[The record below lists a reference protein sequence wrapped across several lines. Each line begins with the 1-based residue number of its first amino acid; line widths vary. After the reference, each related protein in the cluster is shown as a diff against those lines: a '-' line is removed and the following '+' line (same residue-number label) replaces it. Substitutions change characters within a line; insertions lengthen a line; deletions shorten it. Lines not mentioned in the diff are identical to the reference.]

1 MKKTLSIILAL
12 VCILSSAALLA
23 SCGSS
28 TTAGK
33 SDAPTTPS
41 ATPSESTTPSTKV
54 ITIAVPNDTTN
65 EARALL
71 LLENLGIIE
80 IDGTKGQTAT
90 IKDITSNPKNIQFV
104 EVEAAQLPNKLEDVD
119 YAIINSNFALSAG
132 INPTEKALAIEN
144 AESPYA
150 NILAVK
156 AGNETSPKILAL
168 KAALESK
175 AVADYISAT
184 YGGSVVSVVANPG
197 DGYDASVN
205 YEELKGTT
213 ITVAATPD
221 PHAQILKEAKKILE
235 AREITLEIKEYNDY
249 IQPNNVVDS
258 GEVDANYFQHIPY
271 LNDFNKNNGTNVVSV
286 LAVHVEPMGIYAGKG
301 GTLNDLTK

>member
-1 MKKTLSIILAL
+1 MKKTLSIVLAL
-12 VCILSSAALLA
+12 VFVLSSVALLV
-23 SCGSS
+23 SCGNS

-33 SDAPTTPS
+33 SNTSETPS
-41 ATPSESTTPSTKV
+41 SHKV

-90 IKDITSNPKNIQFV
+90 IKDIISNPKNIQFV
-104 EVEAAQLPNKLEDVD
+104 EVEAAQLPNKLKDVD

-132 INPTEKALAIEN
+132 INPTQDALAIED
-144 AESPYA
+144 EKSPYA

-168 KAALESK
+168 KAALESQ
-175 AVADYISAT
+175 AVADYISST

-235 AREITLEIKEYNDY
+235 AKGITLEIKEYNDY
-249 IQPNNVVDS
+249 VQPNKVVDS
-258 GEVDANYFQHIPY
+258 GEVDANYFQHSPY
-271 LNDFNKNNGTNVVSV
+271 LENFNQNNGTNVVSI
-286 LAVHVEPMGIYAGKG
+286 LAVHVEPMGIYAGNG
-301 GTLNDLTK
+301 GTLDDLTK

>member
-80 IDGTKGQTAT
+80 IDGTKG
-90 IKDITSNPKNIQFV
+90 
-104 EVEAAQLPNKLEDVD
+104 
-119 YAIINSNFALSAG
+119 
-132 INPTEKALAIEN
+132 
-144 AESPYA
+144 
-150 NILAVK
+150 
-156 AGNETSPKILAL
+156 
-168 KAALESK
+168 
-175 AVADYISAT
+175 
-184 YGGSVVSVVANPG
+184 
-197 DGYDASVN
+197 
-205 YEELKGTT
+205 
-213 ITVAATPD
+213 TVCRYQ
-221 PHAQILKEAKKILE
+221 PH
-235 AREITLEIKEYNDY
+235 RGRT
-249 IQPNNVVDS
+249 
-258 GEVDANYFQHIPY
+258 GH
-271 LNDFNKNNGTNVVSV
+271 
-286 LAVHVEPMGIYAGKG
+286 
-301 GTLNDLTK
+301 

>member
-1 MKKTLSIILAL
+1 MPPIIAIRRTG
-12 VCILSSAALLA
+12 CKPKQFPIII
-23 SCGSS
+23 S
-28 TTAGK
+28 T
-33 SDAPTTPS
+33 
-41 ATPSESTTPSTKV
+41 
-54 ITIAVPNDTTN
+54 
-65 EARALL
+65 
-71 LLENLGIIE
+71 
-80 IDGTKGQTAT
+80 
-90 IKDITSNPKNIQFV
+90 NPKNIQFV
-104 EVEAAQLPNKLEDVD
+104 EVEAAQLPNKLADVD

-132 INPTEKALAIEN
+132 INPTEDALAIEN

-249 IQPNNVVDS
+249 IQPNKVVDS

-271 LNDFNKNNGTNVVSV
+271 LNDFNQNNGTNVVSV

-301 GTLNDLTK
+301 GTLEDLTK